1 LSFSTQNQFKY
12 DIGGFLYHFSIDIL
26 NWEAYAMLQGK
37 VIIKFEYDAEK
48 EKCHWDLKQDGKD
61 RLSKDDLIQL
71 LQHCIGELM
80 SE

>member
-1 LSFSTQNQFKY
+1 
-12 DIGGFLYHFSIDIL
+12 
-26 NWEAYAMLQGK
+26 MLQGK
-37 VIIKFEYDAEK
+37 VVINFEYDEEK

>member
-1 LSFSTQNQFKY
+1 
-12 DIGGFLYHFSIDIL
+12 
-26 NWEAYAMLQGK
+26 MLHGK
-37 VIIKFEYDAEK
+37 VIINFEYDEEK

-61 RLSKDDLIQL
+61 RLRKDDLIQL

>member
-1 LSFSTQNQFKY
+1 
-12 DIGGFLYHFSIDIL
+12 
-26 NWEAYAMLQGK
+26 MLQGK
-37 VIIKFEYDAEK
+37 VIINFEYDAEK
-48 EKCHWDLKQDGKD
+48 EKCHWDLKQDKGKD